1 MGHVDLSCEYKLD
14 DGELCMRG
22 APIMLGYYKDPEGT
36 VEVIDAE
43 GWFHTGDIA
52 RVEED
57 GYMYLTG
64 RKKNVIIL
72 DSGENVSPE
81 ELEKLLAPCADIQ
94 ECIVKEKNKK
104 ICALIYC
111 DPAKQETVKE
121 FVTTV
126 NRGLPLYK
134 RMVPE
139 LSAQPLPRNAMG
151 KLLRQ

>member
-1 MGHVDLSCEYKLD
+1 MGHVDRSCEYKLA

-22 APIMLGYYKDPEGT
+22 DPIMLGYYKDEAAT
-36 VEVIDAE
+36 AEALDAE

-81 ELEKLLAPCADIQ
+81 ELEKLLVPCADIQ
-94 ECIVKEKNKK
+94 ECIVKEKDKK

-111 DPAKQETVKE
+111 APEKQEAVRN
-121 FVTTV
+121 FVTEV
-126 NRGLPLYK
+126 NRTLALYK
-134 RMVPE
+134 RMTVE
-139 LSAQPLPRNAMG
+139 FSAQPLPRNAAG
-151 KLLRQ
+151 KLLR

>member
-1 MGHVDLSCEYKLD
+1 
-14 DGELCMRG
+14 
-22 APIMLGYYKDPEGT
+22 MLGYYKDPEGT
-36 VEVIDAE
+36 AEVIDAD

-94 ECIVKEKNKK
+94 ECIVKEKDKK

-111 DPAKQETVKE
+111 DPAKQDAVKE
-121 FVTTV
+121 FVTGV

>member
-1 MGHVDLSCEYKLD
+1 
-14 DGELCMRG
+14 
-22 APIMLGYYKDPEGT
+22 
-36 VEVIDAE
+36 
-43 GWFHTGDIA
+43 
-52 RVEED
+52 
-57 GYMYLTG
+57 MYLTG

-81 ELEKLLAPCADIQ
+81 ELEKMLVPCADIQ
-94 ECIVKEKNKK
+94 ECIVKEKDKK

-111 DPAKQETVKE
+111 DPAKQDAVKE
-121 FVTTV
+121 FVTGV

-139 LSAQPLPRNAMG
+139 FSAQPLPRNSAG